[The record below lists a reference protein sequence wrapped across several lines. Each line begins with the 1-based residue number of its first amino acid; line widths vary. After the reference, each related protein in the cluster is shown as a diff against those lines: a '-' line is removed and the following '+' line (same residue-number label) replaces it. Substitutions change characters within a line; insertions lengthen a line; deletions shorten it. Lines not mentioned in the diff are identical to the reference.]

1 MNEYFKPHQDVT
13 AGDILLSSAGTAM
26 HDILAWALA
35 NPGDGILTSRP
46 VYGRF
51 ELDFGNKSQVKV
63 VYADSHAENCFDEDV
78 VDKFEKAL
86 TKSEATGT
94 KIKALL
100 IVNPHNPL
108 GQFPS
113 IAIYSRLVSDLSTGK
128 CYPKA
133 TLIAIMKFCQK
144 HRIHLFSDEVY
155 ACSVFDSG
163 EKGAVPFTSALSIDS
178 KGLID
183 PSLLHVTYAL
193 SKDFGAPGLRVG
205 AIITRSL
212 PVQRAIQT
220 VLRFH
225 STSGSSLAIGIAML
239 ENKAWRDAYIK
250 YMRASLAKAYRHV
263 TKGLREMGVKYL
275 RGSNAGFFIYIDL
288 SPYLPTELEGEAN
301 AEFALAKKLRD
312 ANVFLHPRE
321 EHSLEPGWFR
331 VVYSHDEATVTEGL
345 RR

>member
-1 MNEYFKPHQDVT
+1 
-13 AGDILLSSAGTAM
+13 
-26 HDILAWALA
+26 
-35 NPGDGILTSRP
+35 
-46 VYGRF
+46 
-51 ELDFGNKSQVKV
+51 
-63 VYADSHAENCFDEDV
+63 
-78 VDKFEKAL
+78 
-86 TKSEATGT
+86 
-94 KIKALL
+94 
-100 IVNPHNPL
+100 
-108 GQFPS
+108 
-113 IAIYSRLVSDLSTGK
+113 
-128 CYPKA
+128 
-133 TLIAIMKFCQK
+133 MKFCQK

-163 EKGAVPFTSALSIDS
+163 EKDAVPFTSVLSINS
-178 KGLID
+178 KDLID
-183 PSLLHVTYAL
+183 PSLLHITYAL

-250 YMRASLAKAYRHV
+250 YMRSSLAKAYRHV